1 VRYVDGHGMV
11 SVGYSP
17 IGSPGRPER
26 DRTPEDTVD
35 IEDPVIAAIARGVH
49 PAVVRLEWGI
59 QRGHV
64 VIPFSSTPANYLA
77 NLRAAVTSPL
87 TDADMKAIAAIDR
100 SCRLVEGQVLLWREG
115 QSWED
120 LWDIDG
126 RIAR

>member
-1 VRYVDGHGMV
+1 MTGAILPGDSTVEPRRLDIPMPGHGEV
-11 SVGYSP
+11 LIRTKAVT
-17 IGSPGRPER
+17 ICGS
-26 DRTPEDTVD
+26 D
-35 IEDPVIAAIARGVH
+35 IRCIYR
-49 PAVVRLEWGI
+49 
-59 QRGHV
+59 
-64 VIPFSSTPANYLA
+64 YLA